1 MRSFPGDMCFFDVP
15 LHANLHRASTEGAE
29 FDLRTV
35 LHGSL
40 VKVRPR
46 DACTFVDN
54 HDTRPDGSLHS
65 WVRGLPFDVRLPE
78 NVH

>member
-15 LHANLHRASTEGAE
+15 LHANLHLASTEGAA

-35 LHGSL
+35 LNGSL
-40 VKVRPR
+40 VKVRPN

-65 WVRGLPFDVRLPE
+65 WVRALPFDVRLPE